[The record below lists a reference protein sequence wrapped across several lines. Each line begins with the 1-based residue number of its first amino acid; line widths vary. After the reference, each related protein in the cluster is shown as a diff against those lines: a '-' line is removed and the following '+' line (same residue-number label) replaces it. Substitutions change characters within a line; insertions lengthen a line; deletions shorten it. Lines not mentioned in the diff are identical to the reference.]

1 MVRVAIS
8 RRATPDV
15 EGGGGATMNQH
26 AAGIRTHV
34 TTFGVAV
41 TTIRQCRAMVA
52 RDLGLDI
59 GVVEA

>member
-1 MVRVAIS
+1 
-8 RRATPDV
+8 
-15 EGGGGATMNQH
+15 MNQH